1 MSDDLPVMERWTH
14 DPWDDPDR
22 TGVIPV
28 EDMRANRRGLRWAV
42 YGVGIFVTLAIIAA
56 GVVGLWYVRRVDPPG
71 DAGAAVNFTVNKGD
85 TLDKVAA
92 RLKADGLIS
101 SESLFTWYVDHH
113 GGLTLTEGYYRIRK
127 SDHMGNIMLVLGTPP
142 SETFTKITFPE
153 GFTMAKM
160 AARLQKNMPRLT
172 ASAFE
177 AAAGSNALRSKFQPL
192 DVTSLEG
199 LLFPDTYQVSN
210 IETVT
215 MLMRRMVAQL
225 DRVGGQEKLEE
236 KAAQLG
242 YSPYQVLIVASM
254 IEREAKTAVDRPLV
268 ARVIYNRLFLG
279 MNLDIDATLYYNQPP
294 DTPFPVLKATDS
306 PYNTYLHPGLPPTPI
321 ANPGRDAIHAALNP
335 APPLT
340 ENDPLCKD
348 LPAGEVCAL
357 KYYVLS
363 DVVGNHKFAVTLAQ
377 HDKNVEEARN
387 QGLLD

>member
-1 MSDDLPVMERWTH
+1 VSDDLPVMERWTH

-153 GFTMAKM
+153 GFTIAKM

-199 LLFPDTYQVSN
+199 LLFPDADAPDGGPTRSGRRPGEAGGEGRPARLLAVSGAD
-210 IETVT
+210 
-215 MLMRRMVAQL
+215 RGL
-225 DRVGGQEKLEE
+225 D
-236 KAAQLG
+236 
-242 YSPYQVLIVASM
+242 
-254 IEREAKTAVDRPLV
+254 DR
-268 ARVIYNRLFLG
+268 A
-279 MNLDIDATLYYNQPP
+279 
-294 DTPFPVLKATDS
+294 
-306 PYNTYLHPGLPPTPI
+306 
-321 ANPGRDAIHAALNP
+321 
-335 APPLT
+335 
-340 ENDPLCKD
+340 
-348 LPAGEVCAL
+348 
-357 KYYVLS
+357 
-363 DVVGNHKFAVTLAQ
+363 
-377 HDKNVEEARN
+377 
-387 QGLLD
+387 